1 MKFFFSG
8 KLAVLLLTVEVY
20 HATSTSIRTSSF
32 IETAARSYTGASS
45 SLHYRYAAVND
56 SDDIEP
62 TILTDMMRGRGRRQE
77 EEVLDNDIIE
87 IVTYFH
93 LLIMNE
99 MNGDNVDEETINK
112 NLTVLNEAYGG
123 MENSM
128 YKDCNGDPSTSY
140 ETGFRSNKAADTTR
154 MYVTELEDKSFLE
167 TIREEELINLYF
179 LLEQGPVKIE
189 DITSSSLE
197 KFLQNQ
203 ILEEQIMTLVER
215 PLLGVISM
223 VEDMGP
229 LYCVERP
236 CCNLKQDTSPHIPG
250 TDPVWMI

>member
-45 SLHYRYAAVND
+45 SLHYRYTAVND
-56 SDDIEP
+56 NNDIEP
-62 TILTDMMRGRGRRQE
+62 TILTDMMSGRGRRQE
-77 EEVLDNDIIE
+77 EEVLDNNDIIE

-99 MNGDNVDEETINK
+99 MNGDDVDEETINK

-128 YKDCNGDPSTSY
+128 YKDCNGDPFTSY
-140 ETGFRSNKAADTTR
+140 ETGFRFNKAAETTR

-223 VEDMGP
+223 VVMRS
-229 LYCVERP
+229 L
-236 CCNLKQDTSPHIPG
+236 THPHRKIWDHY
-250 TDPVWMI
+250 TV

>member
-1 MKFFFSG
+1 MKFFVSR

-45 SLHYRYAAVND
+45 SLHYRYTAATDNND
-56 SDDIEP
+56 I
-62 TILTDMMRGRGRRQE
+62 GRGRRQEE

-99 MNGDNVDEETINK
+99 MNGDDVDEETISK
-112 NLTVLNEAYGG
+112 KLTVLNEAYGG

-128 YKDCNGDPSTSY
+128 YRDCNGDPTTSY
-140 ETGFRSNKAADTTR
+140 KTGFRFNQAAETTR
-154 MYVTELEDKSFLE
+154 TYVTELEDKSFLE

-189 DITSSSLE
+189 DITSPSFE
-197 KFLQNQ
+197 NFLQNQ

-223 VEDMGP
+223 VVMRS
-229 LYCVERP
+229 L
-236 CCNLKQDTSPHIPG
+236 THPHRKIWDHY
-250 TDPVWMI
+250 TV